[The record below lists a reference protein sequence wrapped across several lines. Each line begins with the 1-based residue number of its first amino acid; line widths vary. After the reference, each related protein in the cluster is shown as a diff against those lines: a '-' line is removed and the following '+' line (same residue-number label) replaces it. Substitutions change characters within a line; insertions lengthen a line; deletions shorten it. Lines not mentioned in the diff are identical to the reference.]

1 MILLDTN
8 AWLWWTIRPE
18 GMPARARSLAD
29 AAAGDGALAVS
40 VVSVW
45 EIAVK
50 TALRKL
56 QLGMAAREWV
66 ARATRAPGLRILPVD
81 SDIALASAELP
92 PPLPPGPRR
101 PAHRRPRPAT
111 PRPPSHFRPEDPR
124 VSPRGVPLGMTK
136 PSIRKE
142 PP

>member
-66 ARATRAPGLRILPVD
+66 ARASRAPGLRILPVD
-81 SDIALASAELP
+81 SDIALASPELP
-92 PPLPPGPRR
+92 PPFHRDPADRLIVALARR
-101 PAHRRPRPAT
+101 LRA
-111 PRPPSHFRPEDPR
+111 
-124 VSPRGVPLGMTK
+124 PLLT
-136 PSIRKE
+136 SDRKILE
-142 PP
+142 YPHVESRWE

>member
-29 AAAGDGALAVS
+29 SAAGDGALAVS

-66 ARATRAPGLRILPVD
+66 ARASRAPGLRILPVD
-81 SDIALASAELP
+81 SDIALASTELP
-92 PPLPPGPRR
+92 PPFHRDPADRLIVALARR
-101 PAHRRPRPAT
+101 LRA
-111 PRPPSHFRPEDPR
+111 
-124 VSPRGVPLGMTK
+124 PLLT
-136 PSIRKE
+136 SDRKILE
-142 PP
+142 YPHVESRWE

>member
-18 GMPARARSLAD
+18 GMPERARSLAD
-29 AAAGDGALAVS
+29 AAAGDGVLAVS

-66 ARATRAPGLRILPVD
+66 ARASRAPGLRILPVD
-81 SDIALASAELP
+81 SDIALASTELP
-92 PPLPPGPRR
+92 PPFHRDPADRLIVALARR
-101 PAHRRPRPAT
+101 LRA
-111 PRPPSHFRPEDPR
+111 
-124 VSPRGVPLGMTK
+124 PLLT
-136 PSIRKE
+136 SDRKILE
-142 PP
+142 YPHVESRWE

>member
-81 SDIALASAELP
+81 SDIALAGAELP
-92 PPLPPGPRR
+92 PPFHRDPADRLIVALARR
-101 PAHRRPRPAT
+101 LRA
-111 PRPPSHFRPEDPR
+111 
-124 VSPRGVPLGMTK
+124 PLLT
-136 PSIRKE
+136 SDRKILE
-142 PP
+142 YPHVESRWE

>member
-66 ARATRAPGLRILPVD
+66 ARASRAPGLRILPVD

-92 PPLPPGPRR
+92 PPFHRDPADRLIVALARR
-101 PAHRRPRPAT
+101 LRA
-111 PRPPSHFRPEDPR
+111 
-124 VSPRGVPLGMTK
+124 PLLT
-136 PSIRKE
+136 SDRKILE
-142 PP
+142 YPHVESRWE

>member
-66 ARATRAPGLRILPVD
+66 ARASRAPGLRILPVD
-81 SDIALASAELP
+81 SDIALASTELP
-92 PPLPPGPRR
+92 PPFHRDPADRLIVALARR
-101 PAHRRPRPAT
+101 LRA
-111 PRPPSHFRPEDPR
+111 
-124 VSPRGVPLGMTK
+124 PLLT
-136 PSIRKE
+136 SDRKILE
-142 PP
+142 YPHVESRWE

>member
-1 MILLDTN
+1 VILLDTN

-92 PPLPPGPRR
+92 PPFHRDPADRLIVALARR
-101 PAHRRPRPAT
+101 LRA
-111 PRPPSHFRPEDPR
+111 
-124 VSPRGVPLGMTK
+124 PLLT
-136 PSIRKE
+136 SDRKILE
-142 PP
+142 YPHVESRWE

>member
-18 GMPARARSLAD
+18 VLPERARSLAD
-29 AAAGDGALAVS
+29 GAAADNALAVS

-50 TALRKL
+50 TALGKL
-56 QLGMAAREWV
+56 QLGMATREWV
-66 ARATRAPGLRILPVD
+66 ARASRAPGLRIVPLD

-92 PPLPPGPRR
+92 PPFHRDPADRLIVALARR
-101 PAHRRPRPAT
+101 LR
-111 PRPPSHFRPEDPR
+111 
-124 VSPRGVPLGMTK
+124 VPLVTAD
-136 PSIRKE
+136 RKILDYHHVE
-142 PP
+142 ACWR

>member
-18 GMPARARSLAD
+18 GMPGRARSLAD

-66 ARATRAPGLRILPVD
+66 ARASRAPGLRILPID

-92 PPLPPGPRR
+92 PPFHRD
-101 PAHRRPRPAT
+101 PADRLIVALARCLRA
-111 PRPPSHFRPEDPR
+111 
-124 VSPRGVPLGMTK
+124 PLLT
-136 PSIRKE
+136 SDRKILE
-142 PP
+142 YPHVESRWE

>member
-66 ARATRAPGLRILPVD
+66 ARASRAPGLRILPVD
-81 SDIALASAELP
+81 SDIALASTELP
-92 PPLPPGPRR
+92 PPFHRDPADRLIVALARR
-101 PAHRRPRPAT
+101 LRA
-111 PRPPSHFRPEDPR
+111 
-124 VSPRGVPLGMTK
+124 PLLT
-136 PSIRKE
+136 SDRKILE
-142 PP
+142 YPHVESCWE

>member
-1 MILLDTN
+1 MLLLDTN
-8 AWLWWTIRPE
+8 AWLWWTIRPA
-18 GMPARARSLAD
+18 GLPARARSLAD

-66 ARATRAPGLRILPVD
+66 ARASRAPGLRILPVD
-81 SDIALASAELP
+81 SDIALASTELP
-92 PPLPPGPRR
+92 PPFHRDPADRLIVALARR
-101 PAHRRPRPAT
+101 LRA
-111 PRPPSHFRPEDPR
+111 
-124 VSPRGVPLGMTK
+124 PLLT
-136 PSIRKE
+136 SDRKILE
-142 PP
+142 YPHVESRWE

>member
-1 MILLDTN
+1 VILLDTN

-66 ARATRAPGLRILPVD
+66 ARASRAPGLRILPVD

-92 PPLPPGPRR
+92 PPFHRDPADRLIVALARR
-101 PAHRRPRPAT
+101 LRA
-111 PRPPSHFRPEDPR
+111 
-124 VSPRGVPLGMTK
+124 PLLT
-136 PSIRKE
+136 SDRKILE
-142 PP
+142 YPHVESRWE

>member
-8 AWLWWTIRPE
+8 AGLWWTIRPE

-66 ARATRAPGLRILPVD
+66 ARASRAPGLRILPVD
-81 SDIALASAELP
+81 SDIALASTELP
-92 PPLPPGPRR
+92 PPFHRDPADRLIVALARR
-101 PAHRRPRPAT
+101 LRA
-111 PRPPSHFRPEDPR
+111 
-124 VSPRGVPLGMTK
+124 PLLT
-136 PSIRKE
+136 SDRKILE
-142 PP
+142 YPHVESRWE

>member
-56 QLGMAAREWV
+56 QLGMAPREWV
-66 ARATRAPGLRILPVD
+66 ARASRAPGLRILPVD
-81 SDIALASAELP
+81 SDIALAGTELP
-92 PPLPPGPRR
+92 PPFHRDPADRLIVALARR
-101 PAHRRPRPAT
+101 LRA
-111 PRPPSHFRPEDPR
+111 
-124 VSPRGVPLGMTK
+124 PLLT
-136 PSIRKE
+136 SDRKILE
-142 PP
+142 YPHVESRWE

>member
-1 MILLDTN
+1 VILLDTN

-66 ARATRAPGLRILPVD
+66 ARASRAPGLRILPVD
-81 SDIALASAELP
+81 SDIALASTELP
-92 PPLPPGPRR
+92 PPFHRDPADRLIVALARR
-101 PAHRRPRPAT
+101 LRA
-111 PRPPSHFRPEDPR
+111 
-124 VSPRGVPLGMTK
+124 PLLT
-136 PSIRKE
+136 SDRKILE
-142 PP
+142 YPHVESRWE

>member
-92 PPLPPGPRR
+92 PPFHRDPADRLIVALARR
-101 PAHRRPRPAT
+101 LRA
-111 PRPPSHFRPEDPR
+111 
-124 VSPRGVPLGMTK
+124 PLLT
-136 PSIRKE
+136 SDRKILE
-142 PP
+142 YPHVESRWE

>member
-66 ARATRAPGLRILPVD
+66 ARASRAPGLRILPVD
-81 SDIALASAELP
+81 SDIALASAEVP
-92 PPLPPGPRR
+92 PPFHRDPADRLIVALARR
-101 PAHRRPRPAT
+101 LRA
-111 PRPPSHFRPEDPR
+111 
-124 VSPRGVPLGMTK
+124 PLLT
-136 PSIRKE
+136 SDRKILE
-142 PP
+142 YPHVESRWE